1 MYHIIIWSSCSL
13 LVSGHK
19 HESGDEKE
27 QRTKE
32 TKCPGNEEPRR
43 QRTQERS
50 EAGGEAGL
58 SREMDNLLLQFQHK
72 ELDNLLLQFQHKE
85 LDNLLLQV

>member
-1 MYHIIIWSSCSL
+1 MYKRQGVYHIIIWSSCSL

-72 ELDNLLLQFQHKE
+72 ELDNLLLQ
-85 LDNLLLQV
+85 V